1 MRHHIIPPVERGM
14 VQYARQAGQAGTVRA
29 GSALPACEHVPMEA
43 ERPDNG
49 EEPVAA
55 APGEDQVLEGEAPE
69 SEEEPLVRVRYG
81 LGRELRLYPDAF
93 VAAYLEAHEETRYEL
108 ASIRRLILMPGEYT
122 PSKLVL
128 MFEMDDGTT
137 VIAAEGMTN
146 ARGFRQLLARLRE
159 IAPQIELDPENMD
172 EQLAQALD
180 IRRRYSLGC
189 YGLIFGSCLLLWI
202 FYLVIAVIGHAN
214 H

>member
-1 MRHHIIPPVERGM
+1 
-14 VQYARQAGQAGTVRA
+14 
-29 GSALPACEHVPMEA
+29 MEA
-43 ERPDNG
+43 ERPDDG
-49 EEPVAA
+49 EERASESEMQD
-55 APGEDQVLEGEAPE
+55 EDRTLADEAP
-69 SEEEPLVRVRYG
+69 EEEPLVRVRYG
-81 LGRELRLYPDAF
+81 LGRELLLYPDAI
-93 VAAYLEAHEETRYEL
+93 VVAYLEAHEETRYPL

-146 ARGFRQLLARLRE
+146 ARGFRQLLARLQE

-172 EQLAQALD
+172 EQLSQALD

-189 YGLIFGSCLLLWI
+189 YGVIFGSCLLLWI
-202 FYLVIAVIGHAN
+202 FYLLVAFIGHASR
-214 H
+214 